1 MTSLGQKS
9 AARSRIVCL
18 AVFAFLAAFLMTGCG
33 SRGGYPTAKAVS
45 ALGRPGV
52 CAYCGRKIERVGKD
66 NLVTYDGVEYIVCD
80 EKCAAAQKIAAE
92 HN

>member
-1 MTSLGQKS
+1 MRVTFVRVAVL
-9 AARSRIVCL
+9 ALLA
-18 AVFAFLAAFLMTGCG
+18 AVFMTGCG

-45 ALGRPGV
+45 ALNRPGE
-52 CAYCGRKIERVGKD
+52 CIYCHRKIERVGKE